1 MSSAE
6 LFKPETNIS
15 ILDKHDNSATQ
26 TVSCRPMRLPIVLP
40 TPKAAT
46 LHLGYCLHWPVYFI
60 SSQLSVAISEIEIV
74 EDKVAC
80 ITRQARLDS
89 QL

>member
-1 MSSAE
+1 MSVFRTNAIIVQLK
-6 LFKPETNIS
+6 LFSVDPCVFPFYI
-15 ILDKHDNSATQ
+15 I
-26 TVSCRPMRLPIVLP
+26 LPI
-40 TPKAAT
+40 PKAAT
-46 LHLGYCLHWPVYFI
+46 LHLGYHLHWPMHFI
-60 SSQLSVAISEIEIV
+60 SSQLSVAISKIEIV